1 MTRINRYPLYATPE
15 AAAPENTDGLLK
27 GLEHGEV
34 APKTKDELV
43 TKAEELASKI
53 DARMKHT
60 EALIKNAK
68 TDATDDANLK
78 ATLGIMNT
86 YLTQLNSLI
95 QTIKDGKLDLK
106 TEEITAHSDT
116 IKSISNTIDTFIDIA
131 NKRIQAKFAPGA
143 TTAPEQ
149 TPGTA
154 TQEQSFNL
162 FDEAGKVV
170 NTIGAFLN
178 PTNTPATAQAATE
191 APSETIAEAPL
202 AELKLPSEIFAT
214 LARPLPRTQNETP
227 LEKTKITEELNTI
240 FENND
245 IALMSDMANTI
256 RGTLDSAIRQLAT
269 KITTDNSKDIS
280 PLADKLG
287 AYSNALLNA
296 TDKTKLFDALLEVI
310 RNENA
315 DNLMKKA
322 ISIVNAPEAQSNA
335 TPEKKPELKDLN
347 NMTEA
352 EKQAMLT
359 ALSNQVSNVNS
370 ITGVPGKKP
379 AELTLDNIKKGVY
392 VGELFRTQPDGTID
406 KPLSTDFTAP
416 NSIEQT
422 TLKVTGP
429 NTFTYRN
436 ATTTFTVE
444 RRNEENINSRTKDLP
459 ADVTS
464 FLSQITRL
472 SDAKEKAKYL
482 DPIIRKIQDQLGG
495 KVYISILTKSDK
507 TGTLTIKQ
515 IPEKDSKGNSNSN
528 EKKPTS
534 NAERVENNIET
545 SRALL
550 KEAIAL
556 STKLKNA
563 TDAKEA
569 KEFFEQGLKKL
580 DDAIALTPNMPELH
594 LNKLRLYIDAGN
606 LVFDLKYKAKEIIAS
621 GKRYLALT
629 NGDTESRQD
638 VMNYLSLSLS
648 YSHDLSYVNM
658 DEAISYSEQAVNMEV
673 NSKPANYR
681 FWKNLLELYVFTD
694 KYAEAKQLLKTMR
707 EKKIDIAIK
716 NSNDPDAQSRYTG
729 LVLMIEHQ
737 EKNSFTY
744 DQVKN
749 SNLEYSGNID
759 YYLSIANDKDLPT
772 IRRLVDERMQGA
784 AKEKNWSRISANI
797 ENMLRFATRIEDKI
811 LYTEYLEKGTKL
823 LKENNSPLLEYI
835 NLIDKA
841 ISSNGSLSTDQLPIA
856 EKWLKS
862 DDSNQALL
870 TTIIAQ
876 TYLINNQPNKAQQY
890 MGVEL
895 PKYDTLLV
903 YSLKSETMFNAVY
916 GLPFQ
921 RALFKK
927 YYGKHMTI
935 SN

>member
-1 MTRINRYPLYATPE
+1 MNRYPLFADNQ
-15 AAAPENTDGLLK
+15 APENTDGLLQEIK
-27 GLEHGEV
+27 QNEALP
-34 APKTKDELV
+34 ASKAELV
-43 TKAEELASKI
+43 TKAEELSGKI
-53 DARMKHT
+53 GARIAHAK
-60 EALIKNAK
+60 ALVENAK
-68 TDATDDANLK
+68 TDPVEDDKLK
-78 ATLGIMNT
+78 TTASILTMQQ
-86 YLTQLNSLI
+86 TQLNELI
-95 QTIKDGKLDLK
+95 KTIKSGTLDLK
-106 TEEITAHSDT
+106 PEEIANH
-116 IKSISNTIDTFIDIA
+116 SNTIRAISDTVDMFIGLA
-131 NKRIQAKFAPGA
+131 NKEIQDKFEPNAVASPEQAAPTNA
-143 TTAPEQ
+143 APEDK
-149 TPGTA
+149 P
-154 TQEQSFNL
+154 FNL
-162 FDEAGKVV
+162 FDEAGKFIDNIV
-170 NTIGAFLN
+170 NPKPN
-178 PTNTPATAQAATE
+178 V
-191 APSETIAEAPL
+191 APSQAPAVRAAEA
-202 AELKLPSEIFAT
+202 E
-214 LARPLPRTQNETP
+214 
-227 LEKTKITEELNTI
+227 
-240 FENND
+240 
-245 IALMSDMANTI
+245 
-256 RGTLDSAIRQLAT
+256 
-269 KITTDNSKDIS
+269 
-280 PLADKLG
+280 
-287 AYSNALLNA
+287 
-296 TDKTKLFDALLEVI
+296 
-310 RNENA
+310 
-315 DNLMKKA
+315 
-322 ISIVNAPEAQSNA
+322 SNA

-359 ALSNQVSNVNS
+359 ALSVQVSNVNS

-429 NTFTYRN
+429 NTFTYKN

-444 RRNEENINSRTKDLP
+444 RRNEENINSRIKNLP

-482 DPIIRKIQDQLGG
+482 DPIIRKVQDQLGG

-515 IPEKDSKGNSNSN
+515 IPEKSSTGNNNSN
-528 EKKPTS
+528 EKKPTT
-534 NAERVENNIET
+534 NAERVEDNIET

-629 NGDTESRQD
+629 NGDTQSRQD

-658 DEAISYSEQAVNMEV
+658 DEAISYSEQAVKMEV

-707 EKKIDIAIK
+707 EKKVDIAIK

-737 EKNSFTY
+737 EKDSFTY

-772 IRRLVDERMQGA
+772 IKRLVDERIEELT
-784 AKEKNWSRISANI
+784 KEKNWAGIDINT
-797 ENMLRFATRIEDKI
+797 EKMLSFATRIGNQS
-811 LYTEYLEKGTKL
+811 LYKEYLDKGTKP
-823 LKENNSPLLEYI
+823 LKENGSSFVEHV

-841 ISSNGSLSTDQLPIA
+841 ISSDGSLSLDQLPIA
-856 EKWLKS
+856 EEWLKS
-862 DDSNQALL
+862 DDVYRPLL

-876 TYLINNQPNKAQQY
+876 TYLTNNQPDKAQQY

-895 PKYDTLLV
+895 PKYDTLLA
-903 YSLKSETMFNAVY
+903 YSLKSETMFNIIY